1 MKRIPMCWKC
11 KEAIL
16 EQVDLPDAE
25 FVPSMTKLIGCKEN
39 SNIKSYGSAC
49 VLCPLIQPKEVK
61 HDSNFC
67 EGQRD

>member
-11 KEAIL
+11 ANRIA
-16 EQVDLPDAE
+16 DDSGLPGA
-25 FVPSMTKLIGCKEN
+25 PILIGCKEHPG
-39 SNIKSYGSAC
+39 IKSWAAAC
-49 VLCPLIQPKEVK
+49 VLCPLIQPKKVK